1 MKMKTKMK
9 TFNSVSSYASPLIDL
24 QLISSEILCYSTKY
38 NDLGIGN
45 TYVNDYSSD
54 VHFE

>member
-1 MKMKTKMK
+1 MKTKMK